1 MREAL
6 RDVTFLNRA
15 PIYHKQHRS
24 PEIRSNW
31 GLYLDC
37 YRCTSCYDMA
47 DASYWTSHTTTTSPT
62 PMKGS
67 IAERRHQPPKPIRTY
82 SAFNAFN
89 GSHETRSSG
98 THTRH
103 KSTSTTSSS
112 KRQIVS
118 SRRASA
124 QIAHHHIDKSMQA
137 HSFVAPDTT
146 SSVIPEHDQHGPPTW
161 YAMPSPPITPD
172 EDAGAQ
178 VEGSE
183 PLPETMEY
191 DFTKIDYELERART
205 IGKGLWS
212 TVLLADA
219 RSPPLDITHSNLP
232 TPPASPPKRHYALP
246 SSLYA
251 VKLPARADAKDVFR
265 QEAKVLTHLMQSP
278 GANQYVVAFHGLD
291 CRNAALVF
299 EAVLGGS
306 LESLNSRLKQ
316 MTEVARH
323 VELVTLFPRLADD
336 LVSGLEF
343 LHAADVVHA
352 DIKPA
357 NVLLDISEHYSLPH
371 PVIRAR
377 YIDFS
382 ASFRRDSDDS
392 TANSGG
398 TWDFMAPEQMRI
410 QKALNTP
417 TFASDVWSLGIT
429 LLSLL
434 VGGSPYT
441 AACGDNAFLLREAI
455 KSGDPHSFARIS
467 PKAQKRMAA
476 AQDFVDCCRL
486 ALHKDRERRPSAAAW
501 KVWLVNR
508 ELGA

>member
-1 MREAL
+1 MVS
-6 RDVTFLNRA
+6 DTN
-15 PIYHKQHRS
+15 
-24 PEIRSNW
+24 
-31 GLYLDC
+31 
-37 YRCTSCYDMA
+37 
-47 DASYWTSHTTTTSPT
+47 
-62 PMKGS
+62 S
-67 IAERRHQPPKPIRTY
+67 IT
-82 SAFNAFN
+82 
-89 GSHETRSSG
+89 
-98 THTRH
+98 
-103 KSTSTTSSS
+103 
-112 KRQIVS
+112 
-118 SRRASA
+118 
-124 QIAHHHIDKSMQA
+124 
-137 HSFVAPDTT
+137 
-146 SSVIPEHDQHGPPTW
+146 IPENDQLGLATGTGIL
-161 YAMPSPPITPD
+161 SPPVTPL
-172 EDAGAQ
+172 EGHPDA
-178 VEGSE
+178 ETDNLE
-183 PLPETMEY
+183 PLPETIEY
-191 DFTKIDYELERART
+191 DFAKIDYELERARI

-212 TVLLADA
+212 TVLLSDA
-219 RSPPLDITHSNLP
+219 KCSTPDLSLSNLP
-232 TPPASPPKRHYALP
+232 TPPSSPPKRHYALP
-246 SSLYA
+246 SSLFA

-265 QEAKVLTHLMQSP
+265 QEAKVLTYLMHQS
-278 GANQYVVAFHGLD
+278 GATQYIVAFHGLD

-323 VELVTLFPRLADD
+323 VEMVSLFPRLADD

-343 LHAADVVHA
+343 MHDADVVHA

-382 ASFRRDSDDS
+382 ASFRRDSDDA
-392 TANSGG
+392 TANAGG

-410 QKALNTP
+410 QKDLNTP

-441 AACGDNAFLLREAI
+441 AACGDNAFILREAI
-455 KSGDPHSFARIS
+455 KSGDPLSFARMS
-467 PKAQKRMAA
+467 PRVQKRMAA

-486 ALHKDRERRPSAAAW
+486 ALHKDRERRPSAGAW
-501 KVWLVNR
+501 KAWLVNR